1 MKRLLRY
8 VVILVGVAIVFVL
21 GLLGYVTF
29 FLPNVGA
36 PLELKVEITPE
47 RLERGKYLANNV
59 MLCMDC
65 HAERDWSIYAG
76 PPVESKLG
84 AGGERFDH
92 DMNFPGIFYAP
103 NLTPAALSDWT
114 DGEIFR
120 AVTSG
125 VSKDGRAL
133 FPIMPYLN
141 YGQLE
146 KEDIY
151 SVIAYLR
158 SLQPVEGSFPEP
170 KFDFPLNFI
179 VNTIPKPGAFN
190 LKKDENYGEYLVTAA
205 ACFDC
210 HTKQEKGKFV
220 GEPYAGGFEFKFPD
234 GSIVRS
240 VNITFD
246 EETGIGTWTREQF
259 IQRFKMYVENG
270 FVMPK
275 VNPGEFQTPMPWL
288 MYAGMTNEDLGA
300 MYDYLKSLPK
310 IKNPVD
316 RFTPAEN

>member
-8 VVILVGVAIVFVL
+8 VAILVGVAIVFIL
-21 GLLGYVTF
+21 GLLGYLTF

-36 PLELKVEITPE
+36 PPDLKVEITPE

-92 DMNFPGIFYAP
+92 NMNFPGVFYAP

-120 AVTSG
+120 AITAG

-133 FPIMPYLN
+133 FPVMPYLN
-141 YGQLE
+141 FGQLE

-158 SLQPVEGSFPEP
+158 SLQPVEASYPSP

-179 VNTIPKPGAFN
+179 VNTIPTPGAFN
-190 LKKDENYGEYLVTAA
+190 LKKDENYGKYLVTAA
-205 ACFDC
+205 SCFDC
-210 HTKQEKGKFV
+210 HTKQEKGEFV
-220 GEPYAGGFEFKFPD
+220 GEPYAGGFEFNFPD

-259 IQRFKMYVENG
+259 IQRFKMYVEEG
-270 FVMPK
+270 FQMPK
-275 VNPGEFQTPMPWL
+275 VNPGDFQTPMPWI
-288 MYAGMTNEDLGA
+288 MYAGMTEEDLGA

-310 IKNPVD
+310 IKNRVE
-316 RFTPAEN
+316 RFTPSGK